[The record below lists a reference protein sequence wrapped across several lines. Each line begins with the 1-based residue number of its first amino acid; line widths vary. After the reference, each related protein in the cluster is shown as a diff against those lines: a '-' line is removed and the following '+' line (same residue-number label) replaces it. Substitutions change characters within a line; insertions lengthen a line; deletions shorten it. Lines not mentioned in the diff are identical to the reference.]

1 VIKVALTGGIGSGK
15 SAAGDFFEDLGAVV
29 VDADQLARDVIER
42 GTDGF
47 DELVATFGDEI
58 LTNGILDRSKLGQIV
73 FADPGARKTLE
84 GIIHPRV
91 AEAFDEIIE
100 DSPEDA
106 VIIYQ
111 IPILIE
117 TIEKMGQ
124 DRFDYIITVEAT
136 LENRISRLKGRGLKG
151 YEIEARMKVQATD
164 EQRAAIADLVFNND
178 GDMDQ
183 LLRQVENVYE
193 DVLLPRA
200 KASAS

>member
-1 VIKVALTGGIGSGK
+1 MIKVALTGGIGSGK

-73 FADPGARKTLE
+73 FADLNARKTLE
-84 GIIHPRV
+84 EIIHPRV
-91 AEAFDEIIE
+91 AEAFEEIVQSSPA
-100 DSPEDA
+100 DS
-106 VIIYQ
+106 VIVYQ
-111 IPILIE
+111 IPILVE
-117 TIEKMGQ
+117 TKGQ

-136 LENRISRLKGRGLKG
+136 LENRTARLKNRGLKG
-151 YEIEARMKVQATD
+151 YEIDARMKAQASD
-164 EQRAAIADLVFNND
+164 SERAAIADAVFKND
-178 GDMDQ
+178 GDLDQ
-183 LLRQVENVYE
+183 LLRQVENIYE

-200 KASAS
+200 RANIS

>member
-1 VIKVALTGGIGSGK
+1 MIKVALTGGIGSGK

-47 DELVATFGDEI
+47 DELVATFGDEV

-84 GIIHPRV
+84 AIIHPRV
-91 AEAFDEIIE
+91 AEAFEEIVQE
-100 DSPEDA
+100 SPEDS

-111 IPILIE
+111 IPILVE
-117 TIEKMGQ
+117 TKGQ
-124 DRFDYIITVEAT
+124 DRFDYVIAVEAS

-164 EQRAAIADLVFNND
+164 EERAAIADLVFKND

-183 LLRQVENVYE
+183 LLRQVENIYE

-200 KASAS
+200 RANVS

>member
-1 VIKVALTGGIGSGK
+1 MIKVALTGGIGSGK

-100 DSPEDA
+100 DSPDDA

-111 IPILIE
+111 IPILVE
-117 TIEKMGQ
+117 TKGQ
-124 DRFDYIITVEAT
+124 DSFDYIITVEAT
-136 LENRISRLKGRGLKG
+136 LENRISRLKNRGLKG
-151 YEIEARMKVQATD
+151 YEIEARMKVQASD
-164 EQRAAIADLVFNND
+164 EERAAIADLVFNND
-178 GDMDQ
+178 GDIDQ

>member
-1 VIKVALTGGIGSGK
+1 MIKVALTGGIGSGK

-73 FADPGARKTLE
+73 FADPNARKTLE
-84 GIIHPRV
+84 EIIHPRV
-91 AEAFDEIIE
+91 AEEFEEIVQSSPA
-100 DSPEDA
+100 DS
-106 VIIYQ
+106 VIVYQ
-111 IPILIE
+111 IPILVE
-117 TIEKMGQ
+117 TKGQ

-136 LENRISRLKGRGLKG
+136 LENRTARLKNRGLKG
-151 YEIEARMKVQATD
+151 YEIDARMKAQATD
-164 EQRAAIADLVFNND
+164 VERAAIADAVFKND
-178 GDMDQ
+178 GDLDQ
-183 LLRQVENVYE
+183 LLRQVENIYE

-200 KASAS
+200 RANIS

>member
-73 FADPGARKTLE
+73 FADPNARKTLE
-84 GIIHPRV
+84 EIIHPRV
-91 AEAFDEIIE
+91 AEAFEEIVQSSPA
-100 DSPEDA
+100 DS

-111 IPILIE
+111 IPILVE
-117 TIEKMGQ
+117 TKCQ
-124 DRFDYIITVEAT
+124 DRFDYIITVEAS
-136 LENRISRLKGRGLKG
+136 LENRTARLKNRGLKG
-151 YEIEARMKVQATD
+151 YEIDARMKAQASD
-164 EQRAAIADLVFNND
+164 SERAAIADAVFKND
-178 GDMDQ
+178 GDLDQ
-183 LLRQVENVYE
+183 LLRQVENIYE

-200 KASAS
+200 RANIS

>member
-1 VIKVALTGGIGSGK
+1 MIKVALTGGIGSGK

-100 DSPEDA
+100 DSPDDA

-111 IPILIE
+111 IPILVE
-117 TIEKMGQ
+117 TNGQ

-136 LENRISRLKGRGLKG
+136 LENRITRLKNRGLKG
-151 YEIEARMKVQATD
+151 YEIEARMKVQASD
-164 EQRAAIADLVFNND
+164 EERAAIADQVFNND

>member
-91 AEAFDEIIE
+91 AEAFDEIVE

-111 IPILIE
+111 IPILVE
-117 TIEKMGQ
+117 TKGQ
-124 DRFDYIITVEAT
+124 NRFDYVITVEAS
-136 LENRISRLKGRGLKG
+136 LENRISRLKDRGLKG
-151 YEIEARMKVQATD
+151 YEIEARMKAQATD
-164 EQRAAIADLVFNND
+164 EQRAEIADSVFKND
-178 GDMDQ
+178 GDLDS
-183 LLRQVENVYE
+183 LLRQVENIYE

-200 KASAS
+200 KANAS

>member
-100 DSPEDA
+100 DSPDDA

-111 IPILIE
+111 IPILVE
-117 TIEKMGQ
+117 TKGQ

-136 LENRISRLKGRGLKG
+136 LENRISRLKNRGLKG
-151 YEIEARMKVQATD
+151 YEIEARMKVQASD
-164 EQRAAIADLVFNND
+164 EERAAIADLVFNND
-178 GDMDQ
+178 GDIDQ

>member
-100 DSPEDA
+100 DSPDDA

-111 IPILIE
+111 IPILVE
-117 TIEKMGQ
+117 TKGQ
-124 DRFDYIITVEAT
+124 DRFDYVITVEAS
-136 LENRISRLKGRGLKG
+136 LENRILRLKNRGLKG

-164 EQRAAIADLVFNND
+164 EERAAIADLVFNND

-183 LLRQVENVYE
+183 LLRQVENIYE

>member
-1 VIKVALTGGIGSGK
+1 MIKVALTGGIGSGK

-100 DSPEDA
+100 DSPDDA

-111 IPILIE
+111 IPILVE
-117 TIEKMGQ
+117 TKGQ

-136 LENRISRLKGRGLKG
+136 IENRISRLKNRGLKG

-164 EQRAAIADLVFNND
+164 EERAAIADQVFNND

-193 DVLLPRA
+193 DILLPRA
-200 KASAS
+200 KASSS

>member
-15 SAAGDFFEDLGAVV
+15 YAAGDFFEDLGAVV

-47 DELVATFGDEI
+47 DELVAAFGDEI

-91 AEAFDEIIE
+91 AEAFDEIVE

-111 IPILIE
+111 IPILVE
-117 TIEKMGQ
+117 TKGQ
-124 DRFDYIITVEAT
+124 NRFDYVITVEAS
-136 LENRISRLKGRGLKG
+136 LENRISRLKDRGLKG
-151 YEIEARMKVQATD
+151 YEIEARMKAQATD
-164 EQRAAIADLVFNND
+164 EQRAEIADSVFKND
-178 GDMDQ
+178 GDLDS
-183 LLRQVENVYE
+183 LLRQVENIYE

-200 KASAS
+200 KANAS

>member
-1 VIKVALTGGIGSGK
+1 MIKVALTGGIGSGK

-91 AEAFDEIIE
+91 AEAFDEIVE

-111 IPILIE
+111 IPILVE
-117 TIEKMGQ
+117 TKGQ
-124 DRFDYIITVEAT
+124 NRFDYVITVEAS
-136 LENRISRLKGRGLKG
+136 LENRISRLKDRGLKG
-151 YEIEARMKVQATD
+151 YEIEARMKAQATD
-164 EQRAAIADLVFNND
+164 EQRAEIADSVFKND
-178 GDMDQ
+178 GDLDS
-183 LLRQVENVYE
+183 LLRQVENIYE

-200 KASAS
+200 KANAS

>member
-29 VDADQLARDVIER
+29 VDADQLSRDVIER

-73 FADPGARKTLE
+73 FADPKARKTLE
-84 GIIHPRV
+84 EIIHPRV
-91 AEAFDEIIE
+91 AEAFEEIIE
-100 DSPEDA
+100 ESPADA

-111 IPILIE
+111 IPILVE
-117 TIEKMGQ
+117 TKGQ
-124 DRFDYIITVEAT
+124 DRFDYVITVEAT
-136 LENRISRLKGRGLKG
+136 LENRTARLKNRGLKG
-151 YEIEARMKVQATD
+151 YEIEARLKAQASD
-164 EQRAAIADLVFNND
+164 AERAAIADAVFNND
-178 GDMDQ
+178 GDLDQ
-183 LLRQVENVYE
+183 LLRQVENIYE

-200 KASAS
+200 RASAS

>member
-73 FADPGARKTLE
+73 FADPNARKTLE
-84 GIIHPRV
+84 EIIHPLV
-91 AEAFDEIIE
+91 AEAFEEIVQSSPA
-100 DSPEDA
+100 DS

-111 IPILIE
+111 IPILVE
-117 TIEKMGQ
+117 TKGQ

-136 LENRISRLKGRGLKG
+136 LENRTARLKNRGLKG
-151 YEIEARMKVQATD
+151 YEIDARMKAQASD
-164 EQRAAIADLVFNND
+164 SERAAIADAVFKND
-178 GDMDQ
+178 GDLDQ
-183 LLRQVENVYE
+183 LLRQVENIYE

-200 KASAS
+200 RANIS

>member
-73 FADPGARKTLE
+73 FADLNARKTLE
-84 GIIHPRV
+84 EIIHPRV
-91 AEAFDEIIE
+91 AEAFEEIVQSSPA
-100 DSPEDA
+100 DS
-106 VIIYQ
+106 VIVYQ
-111 IPILIE
+111 IPILVE
-117 TIEKMGQ
+117 TKGQ

-136 LENRISRLKGRGLKG
+136 LENRTARLKNRGLKG
-151 YEIEARMKVQATD
+151 YEIDARMKAQASD
-164 EQRAAIADLVFNND
+164 SERAAIADAVFKND
-178 GDMDQ
+178 GDLDQ
-183 LLRQVENVYE
+183 LLRQVENIYE

-200 KASAS
+200 RANIS

>member
-1 VIKVALTGGIGSGK
+1 MIKVALTGGIGSGK

-73 FADPGARKTLE
+73 FADPAARKTLE
-84 GIIHPRV
+84 AIIHPRV
-91 AEAFDEIIE
+91 AEAFGEIIE

-106 VIIYQ
+106 VIVYQ
-111 IPILIE
+111 IPILVE
-117 TIEKMGQ
+117 TKGQ
-124 DRFDYIITVEAT
+124 DRFDYVIAVEAT
-136 LENRISRLKGRGLKG
+136 LENRVSRLKNRGLKG
-151 YEIEARMKVQATD
+151 YEIEARMKAQATD
-164 EQRAAIADLVFNND
+164 QQRAEIADLIFKND
-178 GDMDQ
+178 GDLDS

-200 KASAS
+200 RANIS

>member
-100 DSPEDA
+100 DSPDDA

-111 IPILIE
+111 IPILVE
-117 TIEKMGQ
+117 TNGQ

-136 LENRISRLKGRGLKG
+136 LENRILRLKNRGLKG
-151 YEIEARMKVQATD
+151 YEIEARMKVQASD
-164 EQRAAIADLVFNND
+164 EERAAIADLVFNND

>member
-1 VIKVALTGGIGSGK
+1 MIKVALTGGIGSGK

-29 VDADQLARDVIER
+29 VDADQLSRDVIER

-73 FADPGARKTLE
+73 FADPAARKTLE
-84 GIIHPRV
+84 AIIHPRV

-111 IPILIE
+111 IPILVE
-117 TIEKMGQ
+117 TKGQ
-124 DRFDYIITVEAT
+124 DRFDYVITVEAT
-136 LENRISRLKGRGLKG
+136 LENRISRLKNRGLKS
-151 YEIEARMKVQATD
+151 YEIEARMKAQATD
-164 EQRAAIADLVFNND
+164 EQRAEIADLIFKND
-178 GDMDQ
+178 GDLDS

-193 DVLLPRA
+193 DDLLPRA
-200 KASAS
+200 RANIS